1 MLRPLL
7 HQPDIPRE
15 GHPRTAVRYFKDI
28 RYYLF
33 YMLQYVKWKHWYM
46 YLKYNIENR
55 SLPVYKNFIMS
66 FQNQTDFFSKY
77 PRYNIVQ
84 CLIMKFFLPQEAAWS
99 IWGNQAPG
107 EEPRLPGSPHD
118 LLPAATHAENHAA
131 PSTGGRHLPPAGT
144 GHPQTQVCL

>member
-7 HQPDIPRE
+7 HKPDIPRE

-33 YMLQYVKWKHWYM
+33 YMLQYVKWKHQYM
-46 YLKYNIENR
+46 YSKYNVANR
-55 SLPVYKNFIMS
+55 SLPVYKNLS
-66 FQNQTDFFSKY
+66 WVSKIKQCSDVQY
-77 PRYNIVQ
+77 QRVQ
-84 CLIMKFFLPQEAAWS
+84 CLKMKFFLLQEAAWG

-118 LLPAATHAENHAA
+118 LLPAATHAKNHAA
-131 PSTGGRHLPPAGT
+131 PSTGGCHLPPAWT
-144 GHPQTQVCL
+144 GHPQTQVRL